1 MMPPVKAL
9 FFDMFGTMLDW
20 RGSIARETRSI
31 LEPRGHSFDWHA
43 FADSWRAEYRP
54 AMSEVIEGR
63 RPFVKL
69 DVLHRENL
77 EKILPRFGVTGLDAA
92 TIDAINM
99 GWHRLD
105 TWPDVPDALR
115 RLRAKYLIAPLS
127 NGNVSLMVDVARR
140 NGIVFDAILG
150 AEFARAYK
158 TRPEAYQRSCAAF
171 DLPPSACLMCAAH
184 ERDLAA
190 AASTGMRTAF
200 IHRPNEFGPGK
211 GGALPHEPV
220 DLIVESTGE
229 LAAALGA

>member
-20 RGSIARETRSI
+20 RSSIARETRSI
-31 LEPRGHSFDWHA
+31 LEPLGASFDWHA
-43 FADSWRAEYRP
+43 FADAWRAEYRP
-54 AMSEVIEGR
+54 AMNEVIAGR

-115 RLRAKYLIAPLS
+115 RLRTKYLVATLS

-158 TRPEAYQRSCAAF
+158 PQPEAYQRSCAAF
-171 DLPPSACLMCAAH
+171 DLPPSECLMCAAH

-220 DLIVESTGE
+220 DLFVESVGE

>member
-1 MMPPVKAL
+1 MILPVKAL

-20 RGSIARETRSI
+20 RNSIARETQAI
-31 LEPRGHSFDWHA
+31 LAPLGHAIDWHA
-43 FADSWRAEYRP
+43 FAHAWRDEYRP
-54 AMSEVIEGR
+54 AMNEVIDGK

-77 EKILPRFGVTGLDAA
+77 VKILPYFGVTNLDDAM
-92 TIDAINM
+92 IDDINM

-105 TWPDVPDALR
+105 AWPDVPAGLQ
-115 RLRAKYLIAPLS
+115 RLKVKYMLAPLS

-140 NGIVFDAILG
+140 NNLPFDAILG
-150 AEFARAYK
+150 AEFSRAYK
-158 TRPEAYQRSCAAF
+158 TQPAAYERSCAAL
-171 DLPPSACLMCAAH
+171 DLLPAECLMCAAH

-190 AASTGMRTAF
+190 AAATGMRTAF

-220 DLIVESTGE
+220 DLIVESVTE
-229 LAAALGA
+229 LADKLGV